1 MECQPE
7 NGINIK
13 PFEGE
18 ECDREL
24 YKLYPFLQKLN
35 DVSKLESPIL
45 KKKLDDRSQMSVPFK
60 SILMII
66 YDQA

>member
-1 MECQPE
+1 MECQPD

-35 DVSKLESPIL
+35 EVKKTDLMSTDFQMDRLEMFV
-45 KKKLDDRSQMSVPFK
+45 QFQGFGV
-60 SILMII
+60 II
-66 YDQA
+66 